1 MRKVFQSIVRC
12 SGNFGHILT
21 ILVAGVALAAC
32 QAGNQ
37 SEAVELPPSYYDDP
51 VLGPLP
57 QVSLDSLGEAA
68 GRLEG
73 EAEHPDPSTFGYDTA
88 TGVYTH
94 PTAAPE
100 IEGPRPFKGSL
111 TYIDMEEYS
120 QNVDVVAYYPHLAS
134 VGHTYQSVLEF
145 DGRRYMFNGG
155 YPSVQIYDIT
165 DPRELER
172 IPTPEPIDSGIEGDG
187 PLYLRGFFRYVPRL
201 EKHYFIQSYS
211 PPYVGFLENKYL
223 DPERVRAIREW
234 PDLKGFRVFEMTAP
248 DEYSLVATVTSDP
261 DGDPAK
267 RPQQGGGCSEFAW
280 DGISRYMFITC
291 APTDDYANQPY
302 RSLLYT
308 YGVSAYN
315 MTDPADP
322 VYLST
327 WHVPGQLLSEEA
339 EFRANPRWN
348 NRASRM
354 GARVMFVPTYP
365 DDGGQYGY
373 VPMGGWG
380 FYVVDIS
387 DPTNMATVGQVD
399 DFPIAVSGNE
409 GDSVYVDVI
418 EETGGHVFFNGY
430 PLVEDCYEP
439 YKNIYS
445 IDVND
450 PANPTVVGTFPRPT
464 PPAGAM
470 FTDYCQRRGSFG
482 PKRPGASGRSPQ
494 PGTPHPRYAPWS
506 FYNAGMQMF
515 DVSDPANVT
524 IAAYFAPKIM
534 DPEMNWAFGNPT
546 NAVFVEWDR
555 NLIYLFTNHG
565 FYVLSSPL
573 LGDPVFGIPAED
585 AGIGRS
591 PA

>member
-73 EAEHPDPSTFGYDTA
+73 EAEHPDPSTFWYDTA

-524 IAAYFAPKIM
+524 IAAYFAPKMM

>member
-1 MRKVFQSIVRC
+1 
-12 SGNFGHILT
+12 
-21 ILVAGVALAAC
+21 
-32 QAGNQ
+32 AGNQ
-37 SEAVELPPSYYDDP
+37 SEPVELPPSYYDDP

-73 EAEHPDPSTFGYDTA
+73 EADHPDPETFGYDKA

-94 PTAAPE
+94 PVAAPE
-100 IEGPRPFKGSL
+100 IEGPRPFMGSL
-111 TYIDMEEYS
+111 TYIDMEQYS

-165 DPRELER
+165 DPRDLER

-187 PLYLRGFFRYVPRL
+187 PLYLRGFFRYVARL
-201 EKHYFIQSYS
+201 DKYYFIQPYS

-280 DGISRYMFITC
+280 DGVSRFMFITC

-308 YGVSAYN
+308 YGVSAYD

-387 DPTNMATVGQVD
+387 DPSNMTTVGQVD

-439 YKNIYS
+439 YKDIYS
-445 IDVND
+445 IDIND

-464 PPAGAM
+464 PPADAM

-524 IAAYFAPKIM
+524 IAAYFAPKMM
-534 DPEMNWAFGNPT
+534 DAEMNWAFGNPT

-585 AGIGRS
+585 AGIGRP